1 MITGARAGPLSHWR
15 YFKLRGLNKKER
27 NNEIRTRKLKYTWF
41 GSVSLLLQ
49 LVPVLSMF
57 FLLTSA
63 AGSALWAVQL
73 EKQRREVESAPS
85 QPVEVFATDELPP
98 PYMDDPL

>member
-1 MITGARAGPLSHWR
+1 M
-15 YFKLRGLNKKER
+15 
-27 NNEIRTRKLKYTWF
+27 
-41 GSVSLLLQ
+41 LQ

-73 EKQRREVESAPS
+73 EKQRRMMQAAPTRPS
-85 QPVEVFATDELPP
+85 EVFMPDEAHEAHEEDAPP
-98 PYMDDPL
+98 PYSDEPSP